1 MRRESQMHDRM
12 TPPARASAPGKIILL
27 GEHAVVYGRP
37 AIAVPVTH
45 VQATA
50 TVMPGRSNVGIVIN
64 AEDLGRR
71 YLLDAAPKNDALAHT
86 VNTVLAYLGVEQP
99 DAQVTIESTIP
110 IASGLGSGAAVATA
124 IVRALARYL
133 DESLTDAEVS
143 ELVYETET
151 LLHGSPS
158 GIDNTVVAYARP
170 IWFVKGEEPAQ
181 ITVGDEFAFL
191 IANTGISS
199 PTKIT
204 VGDVRDGWEANPDRY
219 EALFDQIGDIV
230 RQGRQALRD
239 GDVETLGDLMVA
251 NQDVLREID
260 VSSKEIEQLVR
271 AALDAGAYGAKLS
284 GGGRGG
290 NVVVLASQK
299 HLPTVET
306 ALYRAGAVN
315 VLRSALSP
323 TEQS

>member
-1 MRRESQMHDRM
+1 MHES
-12 TPPARASAPGKIILL
+12 TSPARATAPGKIILL
-27 GEHAVVYGRP
+27 GEHAVVYQRP
-37 AIAVPVTH
+37 AIATPVTH

-50 TVMPGRSNVGIVIN
+50 TVTRGRSNVGVVIN

-86 VNTVLAYLGVEQP
+86 VNTVLAYLDVEQP
-99 DAQVTIESTIP
+99 DVQITVASAIP

-124 IVRALARYL
+124 IVRAVAGYL
-133 DESLTDAEVS
+133 DRTLTDAEVS

-170 IWFVKGEEPAQ
+170 IWFVKGEEPAP
-181 ITVGDEFAFL
+181 IAVGGEFNFL
-191 IANTGISS
+191 VANTGISS

-204 VGDVRDGWEANPDRY
+204 VGDVRAGWEADRDHY
-219 EALFDQIGDIV
+219 EALFDRIAELV
-230 RQGRQALRD
+230 TEGRQALQD
-239 GDVETLGDLMVA
+239 EDAQALGELMAA
-251 NQDVLREID
+251 NQDLLRELD

-290 NVVVLASQK
+290 NVVVLASPER
-299 HLPTVET
+299 LPVVET

-315 VLRSALSP
+315 VLRSTLSP
-323 TEQS
+323 AEAV

>member
-1 MRRESQMHDRM
+1 MHDRM
-12 TPPARASAPGKIILL
+12 TSPARAHAPGKIILL

-37 AIAVPVTH
+37 AIAAPVTH
-45 VQATA
+45 VRATA
-50 TVMPGRSNVGIVIN
+50 TVMPGRPNVGVVIN

-86 VNTVLAYLGVEQP
+86 INTVLSYLDVEQP
-99 DAQVTIESTIP
+99 DAQITVASTIP
-110 IASGLGSGAAVATA
+110 IASGLGSGAAVATV
-124 IVRALARYL
+124 IVRALAAHL
-133 DESLTDAEVS
+133 DHSLTDAEVS
-143 ELVYETET
+143 QLVYETEK

-170 IWFVKGEEPAQ
+170 IWFVKREDPAP
-181 ITVGDEFAFL
+181 ITVGGEFTFL

-204 VGDVRDGWEANPDRY
+204 VGDVRDYWKAAPDRY
-219 EALFDQIGDIV
+219 ESLFDQIGDIV
-230 RQGRQALRD
+230 IDGRQALEQ
-239 GDVETLGDLMVA
+239 GDVEMLGDLMVA
-251 NQDVLREID
+251 NQDVLRDID

-290 NVVVLASQK
+290 NVVVLAAQER
-299 HLPTVET
+299 LPIVET

-315 VLRSALSP
+315 VLRSTLSP
-323 TEQS
+323 IEHT